1 MIKFG
6 YKLMSEEHGPAA
18 LVVVQ
23 IDRLEAINRRRGRA
37 AGDAVLRAAARA
49 VVEAAPRGALTGRI
63 GGDRL
68 AVLLTRTA
76 RDAAMP
82 RAAAIGEAV
91 RGCDVRGGNFAAIG
105 FISTGPVAQFRPMM
119 STSNGS
125 SAVSAAPISVP
136 SSIVPVASRVT

>member
-1 MIKFG
+1 
-6 YKLMSEEHGPAA
+6 
-18 LVVVQ
+18 
-23 IDRLEAINRRRGRA
+23 
-37 AGDAVLRAAARA
+37 GDAVLRAAARA

-91 RGCDVRGGNFAAIG
+91 RGCDVRDG
-105 FISTGPVAQFRPMM
+105 
-119 STSNGS
+119 
-125 SAVSAAPISVP
+125 AVRI
-136 SSIVPVASRVT
+136 RVTASVGTAMLRPGADLDAALDAAENALARAKRASGGRVELISDS